1 MRLLVLPAI
10 LVAAVAIAAC
20 GSSKPSYCDDR
31 SNLESSVK
39 DLGNVDIGSGGL
51 SALEDQLKKVDSD
64 AKALASSA
72 KSDFPSET
80 QAISSSVDALDSSL
94 QGISSS
100 PSAEQI
106 ATLTK
111 DVAAVVTSV
120 GNFEDATKSK
130 CD

>member
-1 MRLLVLPAI
+1 MRLLLLPA
-10 LVAAVAIAAC
+10 LVVAVFALAAC
-20 GSSKPSYCDDR
+20 GDSKPSYCSDR
-31 SNLESSVK
+31 SNLEQSVK

-64 AKALASSA
+64 ANAVVKSA

-80 QAISSSVDALDSSL
+80 SAISSSVDALDSSIK
-94 QGISSS
+94 GISSS
-100 PSAEQI
+100 PSAQQV
-106 ATLTK
+106 ALLTK
-111 DVAAVVTSV
+111 DVAAVVSSV